1 MTSITELTASVL
13 ANVEVL
19 RDILKADNEGLV
31 PDSFFET
38 FWNTAPIVKELKKAN
53 KKGKKSGSDSDEPKK
68 EKKVKVSKKAKNND
82 EETEV
87 PKEPKEKKEKK
98 EKIPK
103 EPKEKKEKKE
113 KAPKEEKAKRPPSRY
128 NLFLKAKMAEMKAE
142 DESNGTQRSS
152 QARMKDAVAMWNEGA
167 KETFKVEE
175 EDIEELA
182 E

>member
-1 MTSITELTASVL
+1 MTSVTELTASVL
-13 ANVEVL
+13 ANVEEL

-38 FWNTAPIVKELKKAN
+38 FWNTARIVKELKKAN

-68 EKKVKVSKKAKNND
+68 EKKVKVSKNEKSDD

-87 PKEPKEKKEKK
+87 PKVEKEKKEKVPKEKKEKVPKEKKEKK
-98 EKIPK
+98 
-103 EPKEKKEKKE
+103 
-113 KAPKEEKAKRPPSRY
+113 EKAKRPPSRY

-167 KETFKVEE
+167 KDTFKVVEE
-175 EDIEELA
+175 EENIEELGD
-182 E
+182 